1 MSTLRLR
8 VLVASY
14 ALLFALPLTAASG
27 QPVQA
32 PRSQASTAPPMVAAN
47 DNRAPAGVLKDGV
60 LTLHLVAAVA
70 RWQPEGQDKADPV
83 RIIQAFAEEGK
94 APQIPGPLIR
104 VPEGTEIRMT
114 VRNTIPGDPLRV
126 YGTMT
131 RPGDPSAF
139 VEIAQDATRE
149 MRFTAGAPGTYAYLG
164 STSGPALAFRFGNV
178 DVTLAGAFVVDP
190 AGGREEPNDRIF
202 VLTEFLGALQPSGDV
217 AASLAING
225 RSWPYTERQILPF
238 GQAATWRVIN
248 ASATTHPMH
257 LHGTFYTV
265 ESLGTY
271 ARDTIYDHDSRR
283 LVTTEALASGSTMKM
298 RWVPDRV
305 GKWLFHCHLQGHVTG
320 DMRAPDMSPADRQ
333 AMAHGPHDIEHSM
346 AGLVLGITVL
356 PGDET
361 AAPDLKQQT
370 ARHLTVT
377 IDTLPSRYGADS
389 GFGFTITDPEQPAA
403 PPAALSDTP
412 PPPPNPSPT
421 LVLQKGE
428 PVAITLVNKTDTEAS
443 IHWHG
448 IELESYND
456 GVAGW
461 SGDSRQTTKPIP
473 AGGTLS
479 VWFTPPRAGT
489 FIYHTHG
496 HGPHQLSSGMYS
508 ALLVVPDRKA
518 FNADVERVVLLGGS
532 GPASADFGLA
542 PLEVNRSTNPL
553 PMTLKVGMKYRFRLI
568 DISPN
573 DIAIVSL
580 RGEAG
585 PVQWR
590 AVAKDG
596 ADLPPVQSTSRV
608 ASQQIAVGETY
619 DFEYVPTSPAE
630 LRLEVWK
637 LDGDVLTTEVVHVT
651 K

>member
-1 MSTLRLR
+1 MSALRLR
-8 VLVASY
+8 LLVASY
-14 ALLFALPLTAASG
+14 ALLFAGPVATGTGQAA
-27 QPVQA
+27 QA
-32 PRSQASTAPPMVAAN
+32 PRSQSPAASPMVTAN
-47 DNRAPAGVLKDGV
+47 DNRIPAGVLKDGV
-60 LTLHLVAAVA
+60 LTLHLVATIA
-70 RWQPEGQDKADPV
+70 RWQPEGQSETDPV
-83 RIIQAFAEEGK
+83 RVIQAFAEEGK
-94 APQIPGPLIR
+94 SPQIPGPLVR

-114 VRNTIPGDPLRV
+114 VRNALPGDPLRV
-126 YGTMT
+126 YGAMS
-131 RPGDPSAF
+131 RPGDADAF
-139 VEIAQDATRE
+139 VEIANGATRE
-149 MRFTAGAPGTYAYLG
+149 IRFTVGQPGTYAYLG
-164 STSGPALAFRFGNV
+164 STSGKPLQFRFGNV
-178 DVTLAGAFVVDP
+178 DVTLAGAFIVDP

-202 VLTEFLGALQPSGDV
+202 MLTEFLGALQPSGDV

-225 RSWPYTERQILPF
+225 RSWPYTERQVLPF

-283 LVTTEALASGSTMKM
+283 LVTTEALAPATTMTM

-320 DMRAPDMSPADRQ
+320 DMRAPDMSPAERH
-333 AMAHGPHDIEHSM
+333 MAHGPHDIEHSM

-361 AAPDLKQQT
+361 AAPDLKQQM

-377 IDTLPSRYGADS
+377 IDTLPNRYGADS

-403 PPAALSDTP
+403 PSAPLGDAP

-421 LVLQKGE
+421 LVLQRGE
-428 PVAITLVNKTDTEAS
+428 PVAITLVNKTDTETS

-461 SGDSRQTTKPIP
+461 SGDTRQTTKPIP

-489 FIYHTHG
+489 FIYHTHA

-518 FNADVERVVLLGGS
+518 FNDEAEKVVLLGGS

-542 PLEVNRSTNPL
+542 PMEVNRSTNPL
-553 PMTLKVGMKYRFRLI
+553 PMTLKAGTKYRFRLI

-580 RGEAG
+580 RGETG

-596 ADLPPVQSTSRV
+596 ADLPPVQATSRA

-619 DFEYVPTSPAE
+619 DFEYMPTAPAE

-637 LDGDVLTTEVVHVT
+637 LDADVLTTERVHVT

>member
-1 MSTLRLR
+1 MRTVPLRFLI
-8 VLVASY
+8 VSC
-14 ALLFALPLTAASG
+14 ALLFAVPVTTGQGQTTQSAGSQPAAS
-27 QPVQA
+27 
-32 PRSQASTAPPMVAAN
+32 PMVAAN
-47 DNRAPAGVLKDGV
+47 DNRVPAGVLKDGV
-60 LTLHLVAAVA
+60 LTLHLVATIA
-70 RWQPEGQDKADPV
+70 RWQPEGQSETDPV
-83 RIIQAFAEEGK
+83 RVIQAFAEEGK
-94 APQIPGPLIR
+94 TPQIPGPLIR

-126 YGTMT
+126 YGAMT
-131 RPGDPSAF
+131 RPGDPAVF
-139 VEIAQDATRE
+139 VEMAQGATRE
-149 MRFTAGAPGTYAYLG
+149 MRFTAGTPGTYAYLG

-178 DVTLAGAFVVDP
+178 DVTLAGAFIVDP
-190 AGGREEPNDRIF
+190 AGGREEPNDRVF

-217 AASLAING
+217 PASLAING

-283 LVTTEALASGSTMKM
+283 LVTTEAMASGSTMKM

-320 DMRAPDMSPADRQ
+320 DMRAPDMSPAERH
-333 AMAHGPHDIEHSM
+333 MAHAPHDIEHSM

-377 IDTLPSRYGADS
+377 IDTLANRYGAYS
-389 GFGFTITDPEQPAA
+389 GFGFTITDPEQAAA
-403 PPAALSDTP
+403 PPPVPSDAP

-428 PVAITLVNKTDTEAS
+428 PVAITLVNKTDTETS

-461 SGDSRQTTKPIP
+461 SGDTRQTTKPIP

-489 FIYHTHG
+489 FIYHTHA

-518 FNADVERVVLLGGS
+518 FNPDVEHVVLLGGS
-532 GPASADFGLA
+532 GPASADFGSA

-553 PMTLKVGMKYRFRLI
+553 PLTLKVGTRYRFRLI

-590 AVAKDG
+590 AMAKDG
-596 ADLPPVQSTSRV
+596 ADLPPVQATSRA

-619 DFEYVPTSPAE
+619 DFEYLPTAPAE

-637 LDGDVLTTEVVHVT
+637 LDADVLTTELVHVT

>member
-1 MSTLRLR
+1 MSVLRRRL
-8 VLVASY
+8 VVASSV
-14 ALLFALPLTAASG
+14 LFVAVPLTSASSQAAQASR
-27 QPVQA
+27 PQA
-32 PRSQASTAPPMVAAN
+32 PAAPPMVTAN
-47 DNRAPAGVLKDGV
+47 DNRMAAGVLKDGV
-60 LTLHLVAAVA
+60 LTLHLEATIA
-70 RWQPEGQDKADPV
+70 RWQPEGQGATDPIRV
-83 RIIQAFAEEGK
+83 IQAFAEEGK

-104 VPEGTEIRMT
+104 VPQGTEIRMT

-126 YGTMT
+126 YGAMT
-131 RPGDPSAF
+131 RPGDPDAF
-139 VEIAQDATRE
+139 VEIAHGATRE
-149 MRFTAGAPGTYAYLG
+149 IRFTAGTPGTYAYLG
-164 STSGPALAFRFGNV
+164 STSGKALQFRFGNV
-178 DVTLAGAFVVDP
+178 DVTLAGAFIVDP
-190 AGGREEPNDRIF
+190 AGGRDEPDDRIF
-202 VLTEFLGALQPSGDV
+202 VMTEFLGALTPSGEV
-217 AASLAING
+217 PASLAING

-271 ARDTIYDHDSRR
+271 ATDTIYDHDSRR
-283 LVTTEALASGSTMKM
+283 LVTTEALASGATMTM

-305 GKWLFHCHLQGHVTG
+305 GKWLFHCHLQGHVSG
-320 DMRAPDMSPADRQ
+320 DMRMPDMSPAERQ
-333 AMAHGPHDIEHSM
+333 AMPHGPHDIEHSM

-377 IDTLPSRYGADS
+377 IDALPNRYGADS
-389 GFGFTITDPEQPAA
+389 GFGFTITDPEQAA
-403 PPAALSDTP
+403 PPPPAPSDVP

-428 PVAITLVNKTDTEAS
+428 PVAITLVNKTDTETS

-461 SGDSRQTTKPIP
+461 SGDSRQTTRPIP
-473 AGGTLS
+473 AGGTLN

-489 FIYHTHG
+489 FIYHTHA

-518 FNADVERVVLLGGS
+518 FNPDVEPVVLLGGS
-532 GPASADFGLA
+532 GPASADFGMA

-553 PMTLKVGMKYRFRLI
+553 PMTLKVGTKYRFRLI

-580 RGEAG
+580 RGDAG

-596 ADLPPVQSTSRV
+596 ADLPPVQATARA

-619 DFEYVPTSPAE
+619 DFEYQPAAPAE

-637 LDGDVLTTEVVHVT
+637 LDADVLTTELVHVT

>member
-1 MSTLRLR
+1 MSALRLR
-8 VLVASY
+8 LLVASY
-14 ALLFALPLTAASG
+14 ALLFAGPVATGTGQAA
-27 QPVQA
+27 QA
-32 PRSQASTAPPMVAAN
+32 PRSQSPAASPMVTAN
-47 DNRAPAGVLKDGV
+47 DNRIPAGVLKDGV
-60 LTLHLVAAVA
+60 LTLHLVATIA
-70 RWQPEGQDKADPV
+70 RWQPEGQSETDPV
-83 RIIQAFAEEGK
+83 RVIQAFAEEGK
-94 APQIPGPLIR
+94 SPQIPGPLVR

-114 VRNTIPGDPLRV
+114 VRNALPGDPLRV
-126 YGTMT
+126 YGAMS
-131 RPGDPSAF
+131 RPGDADAF
-139 VEIAQDATRE
+139 VEIANGATRE
-149 MRFTAGAPGTYAYLG
+149 IRFTVGQPGTYAYLG
-164 STSGPALAFRFGNV
+164 STSGKPLQFRFGNV
-178 DVTLAGAFVVDP
+178 DVTLAGAFIVDP

-202 VLTEFLGALQPSGDV
+202 MLTEFLGALQPSGDV

-225 RSWPYTERQILPF
+225 RSWPYTERQVLPF

-257 LHGTFYTV
+257 LHGSFYTV

-283 LVTTEALASGSTMKM
+283 LVTTEALAPATTMTM

-320 DMRAPDMSPADRQ
+320 DMRAPDMSPAERH
-333 AMAHGPHDIEHSM
+333 MAHGPHDIEHSM

-361 AAPDLKQQT
+361 AAPDLKQQM

-377 IDTLPSRYGADS
+377 IDTLPNRYGADS

-403 PPAALSDTP
+403 PSAPLGDAP

-421 LVLQKGE
+421 LVLQRGE
-428 PVAITLVNKTDTEAS
+428 PVAITLVNKTDTETS

-461 SGDSRQTTKPIP
+461 SGDTRQTTKPIP

-489 FIYHTHG
+489 FIYHTHA

-518 FNADVERVVLLGGS
+518 FNDEAEKVVLLGGS

-542 PLEVNRSTNPL
+542 PMEVNRSTNPL
-553 PMTLKVGMKYRFRLI
+553 PMTLKAGTKYRFRLI

-580 RGEAG
+580 RGETG

-596 ADLPPVQSTSRV
+596 ADLPPVQATSRA

-619 DFEYVPTSPAE
+619 DFEYMPTAPAE

-637 LDGDVLTTEVVHVT
+637 LDADVLTTERVHVT